1 MLPHLSQ
8 SYVKFPPR
16 KDGFHSKTIFDFS
29 VPLALYDL
37 RRNPSERYY
46 WKELYPV
53 IVEELLK
60 IAENARA
67 DLGDDITNSK
77 KNVR

>member
-1 MLPHLSQ
+1 
-8 SYVKFPPR
+8 
-16 KDGFHSKTIFDFS
+16 
-29 VPLALYDL
+29 
-37 RRNPSERYY
+37 
-46 WKELYPV
+46 LYPV

-67 DLGDDITNSK
+67 DLGDDITNRK